1 MTDLELAPGVRV
13 DVHDVVVVVP
23 EGGDVGGEL
32 DEDLDVA
39 RHLEHVDHL
48 GLPGGQRRGEGDDAR
63 LEHAHAEGEDGPP
76 G

>member
-1 MTDLELAPGVRV
+1 MTNLELAPGVRV

-23 EGGDVGGEL
+23 EGGDVCGEL

-48 GLPGGQRRGEGDDAR
+48 GLPAFGLCRRCKGFAKVTWP
-63 LEHAHAEGEDGPP
+63 LWPAE
-76 G
+76 